1 MTLELLYFANPMC
14 SWCWGF
20 APAIAAVMDRHGEAV
35 RVTLALGSLGRG
47 RDPMRGSDRAYVR
60 GHWQHVQ
67 AASGQPFDFAFFD
80 RPDFVY
86 DTEPACRAVAVARAR
101 DPALALPFL
110 AAVQR
115 AFYAE
120 NRDVTSAGELAR
132 IAASLGLDPDTF
144 TAELAAPGTRR
155 AVAQE
160 FAQTAELGVTGYP
173 TLLALQPGR
182 PQVVTIGW
190 RPFAE
195 VDAALQPL
203 LG

>member
-1 MTLELLYFANPMC
+1 MTLDLLYFVNPMC

-20 APAIAAVMDRHGEAV
+20 APVVTGLMARHGEAV

-47 RDPMRGSDRAYVR
+47 CEPMRDSDRDYVR

-86 DTEPACRAVAVARAR
+86 DAEPASRAVAVARAR

-115 AFYAE
+115 AFYAL
-120 NRDVTSAGELAR
+120 NRDVTAEAELTA
-132 IAASLGLDPDTF
+132 IAASLDLDPAAF
-144 TAELAAPGTRR
+144 AAALADPEIRR

-173 TLLALQPGR
+173 TLLALRPGR
-182 PQVVTIGW
+182 PQVLTIGW
-190 RPFAE
+190 RPLAE
-195 VDAALQPL
+195 VDAALRPL